1 MTKPRLPR
9 IEVCVE
15 GIDGLLAAQKAGAD
29 RVELCA
35 SLLEGGLT
43 PSIGVVREALKLS
56 TIPFNVIVRP
66 RGGDFLYSEQEFQ
79 SMLRDVEALR
89 DLGVAGVVIGCLTAD
104 GRVDIERTRALVRA
118 AKPLTVT
125 FHRAFDMTV
134 DYRQA
139 VEDLV
144 HAGVDRVLTSG
155 QRRTALDGLDILKD
169 TVALANGRLVVMVC
183 GGLNAGNI
191 ADVLDRT
198 GAPEAHFSAGKT
210 VPSGM
215 AFLNPFVGMGGT
227 SLEREY
233 QLTLTDESAVRAT
246 IAAARVREVQPA

>member
-15 GIDGLLAAQKAGAD
+15 GVDGLVAAQKAGAD

-66 RGGDFLYSEQEFQ
+66 RGGDFLYSEHEFQ

-89 DLGVAGVVIGCLTAD
+89 DLGVAGVVIGCLTFD
-104 GRVDIERTRALVRA
+104 GKVDVERTRALVRA

-125 FHRAFDMTV
+125 FHRAFDMTR
-134 DYRQA
+134 DYREA
-139 VEDLV
+139 IEDLV
-144 HAGVDRVLTSG
+144 HCGVDRVLTSG
-155 QRRTALDGLDILKD
+155 QRRTALEGIDILKD
-169 TVALANGRLVVMVC
+169 VVSVADGRLAVMVC
-183 GGLNAGNI
+183 GDLNPGNI
-191 ADVLDRT
+191 AQVLERT
-198 GAPEAHFSAGKT
+198 GAPEAHFFAGKT
-210 VPSGM
+210 VRSGM
-215 AFLNPFVGMGGT
+215 AFHNPHVGMGGT
-227 SLEREY
+227 ALEREY
-233 QLTLTDESAVRAT
+233 ELTVTDEAAVRAT
-246 IAAARVREVQPA
+246 IAAARAHAVQPA